1 MSRSTE
7 RRVPPGG
14 IPYAPELGELPPL
27 PRPPF
32 REEQRQAFNGLYEIL
47 HAQAAPLKAKLDQ
60 ERGGV
65 PTDLTAEQRQIAKGL
80 EVTQASIERAT
91 GTKRSPEEV
100 IARGY
105 RGRGRYRN
113 EFTSRNPERPEFSGE
128 SWEQYEGMAA
138 EHLLAAGQRRIDE
151 LMHYKGDGTWFAH
164 RRKEAKRIQ
173 RQMQVVEASTRT
185 YRETHT
191 HGWEMPWDVR
201 VEQEQAY
208 NFHQSPENRVFDS
221 SLEPGRAHMDNDWL
235 MAAGI
240 MEARREFTFNDDP
253 GVVILPGR
261 LPGITLAPVVGPRRP
276 VGAVPAALG
285 SETVPVIGGVSSPPE
300 PASVA
305 GVPATFGI
313 LGYPGRGEAVRDLR
327 TRSSENSRRRRRWP
341 WLLLP
346 IPVAVG
352 LALLQCNQS
361 GAPETP
367 VNPPSGS
374 PTPDA
379 PLVAMPTTP
388 TEGVLSPPTLTDI
401 PTPVEAVVPTQPA
414 AEPTRG
420 VTPTAIFRPG
430 SPVTAPEVT
439 PTVTA
444 EPSATPIRGK
454 VPPELIEPVPTTV
467 PRRAPVQ
474 IPGRQS
480 GS

>member
-1 MSRSTE
+1 
-7 RRVPPGG
+7 
-14 IPYAPELGELPPL
+14 LGELPPL
-27 PRPPF
+27 SRPPF
-32 REEQRQAFNGLYEIL
+32 REEQRQAFNGLYVVL
-47 HAQAAPLKAKLDQ
+47 HEQAAPLKAKLDQ
-60 ERGGV
+60 ERVGV
-65 PTDLTAEQRQIAKGL
+65 PTDLTAEQRQIAKGF

-91 GTKRSPEEV
+91 GAIGSPEEV
-100 IARGY
+100 IAAEY

-113 EFTSRNPERPEFSGE
+113 EFTSRNLERLEFSGE
-128 SWEQYEGMAA
+128 LWEQYEGMAA
-138 EHLLAAGQRRIDE
+138 EHLLAAGERRIYE
-151 LMHYKGDGTWFAH
+151 LMHYKGDGTWFIH

-191 HGWEMPWDVR
+191 YGWEMPWDVR
-201 VEQEQAY
+201 VEQEQAF

-261 LPGITLAPVVGPRRP
+261 LSGITLAPVVGPRRP
-276 VGAVPAALG
+276 VGVAAG
-285 SETVPVIGGVSSPPE
+285 SETAPIAGGVLSSPE
-300 PASVA
+300 PVSVA
-305 GVPATFGI
+305 GIPATFGI
-313 LGYPGRGEAVRDLR
+313 LGYPGSGEAARDLR
-327 TRSSENSRRRRRWP
+327 SSSENSGRRRRRWP

-352 LALLQCNQS
+352 LALLQCTQS

-379 PLVAMPTTP
+379 PLVAMPPTP
-388 TEGVLSPPTLTDI
+388 TEGALTPAPTPTDI
-401 PTPVEAVVPTQPA
+401 PIPVEAVVPTQPV
-414 AEPTRG
+414 AEPTKG

-430 SPVTAPEVT
+430 SPVPASEIPPTATAE
-439 PTVTA
+439 PTVT
-444 EPSATPIRGK
+444 PVRGK
-454 VPPELIEPVPTTV
+454 VPPELIQPVPTTA
-467 PRRAPVQ
+467 PRRNAAPVQ
-474 IPGRQS
+474 IPGS
-480 GS
+480 GR